1 MSFFDSLPKVNKL
14 FVMRQALL
22 EKNEKVFASMALRS
36 VTQGHLTMHELS
48 AAFGRDMDN
57 PDFNPKMCTP

>member
-1 MSFFDSLPKVNKL
+1 MNFFDSLPKVNKL

-22 EKNEKVFASMALRS
+22 EKNEKVFAEMALTA
-36 VTQGHLTMHELS
+36 VMNGHLTMHELS

-57 PDFNPKMCTP
+57 PNHNPEMCKP